1 MAREPAAVQIARLEE
16 KVSALT
22 DLVKS
27 LAEEVRAGNESRK
40 VLYQGQEK
48 INQDLIEVRHR
59 MGHLQDGLDSI
70 KPTAAEYVRLRDQ
83 AIGAGRLGTFAWRA
97 GGVVLAGAGWLAA
110 AYTWLT
116 GRPPP

>member
-1 MAREPAAVQIARLEE
+1 MARESAAVQIARLEE

-27 LAEEVRAGNESRK
+27 LYQEQNELRNNM
-40 VLYQGQEK
+40 V
-48 INQDLIEVRHR
+48 EVRHR
-59 MGHLQDGLDSI
+59 LGHLQEGLEAI
-70 KPTAAEYVRLRDQ
+70 KPTAAEYVKLRE
-83 AIGAGRLGTFAWRA
+83 RVLGTLGQWAWRA

-110 AYTWLT
+110 LYTYLT